1 MALFFTRR
9 ACSVIR
15 ASSFLGWGHGY
26 NYPGRRRL
34 IHPSAWRDCP
44 KSLRRTFNIALRA
57 TKEGVLVH
65 FALRIPAKSTLEVL
79 LIPLF
84 GQSLHALGWISLRSM
99 HRGSKGAI
107 MTAGVRAC

>member
-44 KSLRRTFNIALRA
+44 KSLRGTFNIALRA

-65 FALRIPAKSTLEVL
+65 FALRIPAKSTLGAL
-79 LIPLF
+79 LVPLF
-84 GQSLHALGWISLRSM
+84 GQSLEEGFSE
-99 HRGSKGAI
+99 
-107 MTAGVRAC
+107 VRAGLREVASCLSVERDE

>member
-65 FALRIPAKSTLEVL
+65 FALRIPAKSTLGAL

-84 GQSLHALGWISLRSM
+84 GQSQKGNSPKFASGLGERHHALKIAN
-99 HRGSKGAI
+99 RGRL
-107 MTAGVRAC
+107 V